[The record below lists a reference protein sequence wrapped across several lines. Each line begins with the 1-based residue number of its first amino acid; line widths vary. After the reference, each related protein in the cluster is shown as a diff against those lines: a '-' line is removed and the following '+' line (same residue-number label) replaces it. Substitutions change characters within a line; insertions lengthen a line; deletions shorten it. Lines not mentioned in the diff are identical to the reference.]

1 MRYAIDAVGRRPLWP
16 HWPHG
21 GVGSSGSA
29 RWVRHARNALPP
41 RWKRPSRFLTTSC
54 CPPPRMRWSGAIGAI
69 ARCKR
74 VSTGY
79 GRRRRSVRVL
89 RWICGGKPTPKAGNT
104 PLPYSIVHGLD
115 KPGVFTTVS
124 KRVLLLDQQPLV
136 LRSET
141 ISTHFACNTLA
152 IVSARTRRIPRD
164 GRIQVLDRLHIGGA
178 VYCGWAPP

>member
-1 MRYAIDAVGRRPLWP
+1 MRYSIDAVGLRPLWP
-16 HWPHG
+16 NWPNC

-29 RWVRHARNALPP
+29 RWVRHSRNSFPP

-79 GRRRRSVRVL
+79 GRRRRSVRVW
-89 RWICGGKPTPKAGNT
+89 RWICGVKPTPKAGNK

-124 KRVLLLDQQPLV
+124 DFLISVEAEEILRAQRLRDREVQSVLHLIDGD
-136 LRSET
+136 RG
-141 ISTHFACNTLA
+141 
-152 IVSARTRRIPRD
+152 TR
-164 GRIQVLDRLHIGGA
+164 
-178 VYCGWAPP
+178 AP